1 MPERQSTR
9 EPDVLELRIHGV
21 SNTPPAAMLGLRA
34 DQVMQVDG
42 DDLGSF
48 WVARPGVDD
57 PHGPP
62 HGVRREAYSWGAMA
76 RLSTVPGLG
85 KVSGTIAGVIR
96 ALWVLIIPFGF
107 ANVAYWSRDLEEPTG
122 RRSSASGGLVRLFG
136 LLLTLLVVTTTA
148 TVTLGVVAAQCY
160 TPRAT
165 LPGTSVEYVMR
176 CTALPSALDSWA
188 RWATGVRTAA
198 YAAVAAGA
206 LIVLGVIGSTGLVRY
221 EPRESTTK
229 ARGLGARGSARR
241 QRWPVLARP
250 GFWNRAMR
258 SGELW
263 LLHLAASLGAL
274 TAMLAWH
281 FLYRDRDDCQV
292 ATGFGAKGCFG
303 GTFDAAGRGWSL
315 LVIGGVAVVVGVAVR
330 VTVLRLDPVR
340 PRPPAR
346 DEAER
351 LARRAEARAGERRAS
366 RWRLLAVL
374 LCALALALFVTCD
387 IAVANT
393 PDGALEGSAGRAD
406 VPFVGLDPVP
416 RAIVALL
423 LLLCF
428 VGAGA
433 RARVRAWLWA
443 PIVVLAPVAAGT
455 AVLWPDAGAARWLR
469 WAAAA
474 LAAVLVVVVLV
485 ASVRRRRVAH
495 REGWAGRGPF
505 VFLAI
510 AAGFAMLLSAATVVG
525 VVAWLQGPGAPE
537 NAAVPPGVASA
548 LATVDANDR
557 LRTPVT
563 VEVPHAAV
571 LVTPHGYSQFAVASV
586 AGLAVFVLVVLTMG
600 ARMLAG
606 SRTPIP
612 VVPPAARHEVAGPPG
627 SLASPVT
634 QLGPDE
640 VRAVQRG
647 RHRAAFA
654 QRAEGIVGVLS
665 WILLAAL
672 VLALVLPDPTA
683 TYGGFVGH
691 AWTFGVQ
698 WSTAAVTA
706 SVGLLITSVVLAGS
720 KKSLARPWGLLWDL
734 MCFLPRA
741 AHPFAP
747 PCYTERVVPELRSR
761 IDRWL
766 GDDGSPSR
774 PGRSVVLSAHSLGG
788 VIAVAALL
796 ARWDGP
802 AGDADPRVA
811 LLTYGTQLRAYF
823 GRFFPE
829 LFGPA
834 VLGTRSAPA
843 PHVWRL
849 DPWTRAPATPNPPGY
864 TLADSLTTRG
874 RTTRWRSLW
883 RRTDFIGFPVD
894 DYVPT
899 PRQID
904 HVASEI
910 APDTY
915 MLAVA
920 AHSGYPE
927 TAQYAV
933 QLDVMVD
940 ELRALGRLSNRFMPG
955 P

>member
-1 MPERQSTR
+1 MPERD
-9 EPDVLELRIHGV
+9 PDVLELRIHGV
-21 SNTPPAAMLGLRA
+21 ANTPPAAMLGLRPE
-34 DQVMQVDG
+34 QVVQVDG

-48 WVARPGVDD
+48 WVPAPGVGPFPADD
-57 PHGPP
+57 PRTAPP
-62 HGVRREAYSWGAMA
+62 GVRREAYSWGAMA

-85 KVSGTIAGVIR
+85 RVSGTIAGVIR

-122 RRSSASGGLVRLFG
+122 RRSSASGGVVRLFG

-188 RWATGVRTAA
+188 RWSTGVRTAA

-206 LIVLGVIGSTGLVRY
+206 LIVLGAVGSTGLVRY

-229 ARGLGARGSARR
+229 ARGLSGHRSVR
-241 QRWPVLARP
+241 QTRWPVLARP
-250 GFWNRAMR
+250 GFWNRARR

-281 FLYRDRDDCQV
+281 FLYRDREGCQV
-292 ATGFGAKGCFG
+292 ATGFGAHGCFA
-303 GTFDAAGRGWSL
+303 GTFDDAGRGWAL
-315 LVIGGVAVVVGVAVR
+315 LVIAGVAVVLGVAVR
-330 VTVLRLDPVR
+330 VTALRLDPVR
-340 PRPPAR
+340 PRPPAQ
-346 DEAER
+346 DEAQQRAR
-351 LARRAEARAGERRAS
+351 LAQAAADERRAA
-366 RWRLLAVL
+366 RWRSLAVALCLLAIG
-374 LCALALALFVTCD
+374 LFVACD
-387 IAVANT
+387 VAVANT
-393 PDGALEGSAGRAD
+393 PEGALAGTAGRAE

-416 RAIVALL
+416 RAIVTVL
-423 LLLCF
+423 LLLCV
-428 VGAGA
+428 VGVGA
-433 RARVRAWLWA
+433 RARLRAWLWG
-443 PIVVLAPVAAGT
+443 PIVVVAPVAACL
-455 AVLWPDAGAARWLR
+455 AVLWPDAGATPWLR
-469 WAAAA
+469 WGAAV
-474 LAAVLVVVVLV
+474 LTAVLVVVVVV
-485 ASVRRRRVAH
+485 ASLTRRSVAH

-505 VFLAI
+505 VFLVI

-537 NAAVPPGVASA
+537 NAAVPSDVATA
-548 LATVDANDR
+548 LTSVDADDR

-586 AGLAVFVLVVLTMG
+586 AGLALFLLVVLVL
-600 ARMLAG
+600 ALRMAAS
-606 SRTPIP
+606 SRRPVP
-612 VVPPAARHEVAGPPG
+612 VVPPPAPRTPPG
-627 SLASPVT
+627 PTGRAPAFVTRLA
-634 QLGPDE
+634 PDE
-640 VRAVQRG
+640 ERAVQRG

-665 WILLAAL
+665 WLLLGAL
-672 VLALVLPDPTA
+672 LLALVLPDPTA
-683 TYGGFVGH
+683 TYGGFAGH
-691 AWTFGVQ
+691 AWAFGVQ

-706 SVGLLITSVVLAGS
+706 SVGALVTSVVLAGS

-766 GDDGSPSR
+766 GDDGSGPK
-774 PGRSVVLSAHSLGG
+774 PGRTVVLSAHSLGG
-788 VIAVAALL
+788 VIAVATLL
-796 ARWDGP
+796 ARWDGQ
-802 AGDADPRVA
+802 ASDTDPRVA
-811 LLTYGTQLRAYF
+811 MLTYGTQLRAYF

-834 VLGTRSAPA
+834 VLGTRAASAPR
-843 PHVWRL
+843 VWRL
-849 DPWTRAPATPNPPGY
+849 DPWLRAPATPDPPGY
-864 TLADSLTTRG
+864 TLADSLTSRG
-874 RTTRWRSLW
+874 RPTRWRNLW

-899 PRQID
+899 PRHID
-904 HVASEI
+904 HLAQEI
-910 APDTY
+910 APGTY

-927 TAQYAV
+927 TAQYRA
-933 QLDVMVD
+933 QLDALTDV
-940 ELRALGRLSNRFMPG
+940 LRR
-955 P
+955 